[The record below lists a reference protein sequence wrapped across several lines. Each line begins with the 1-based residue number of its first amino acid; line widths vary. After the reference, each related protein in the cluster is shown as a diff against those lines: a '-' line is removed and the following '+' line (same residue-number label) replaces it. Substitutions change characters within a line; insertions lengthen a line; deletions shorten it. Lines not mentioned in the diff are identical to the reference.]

1 MPRGAAEIVTR
12 SGDATMLAAQLDSGP
27 NGLTTGTA
35 AARLA
40 ERGPNSVDEAPH
52 RGALRLVARQFEN
65 PIVLILL
72 VAATISLVLRQWID
86 AGIVL
91 TIVMGSAALGFFQ
104 EYRASAAVEALK
116 NSLALTARVLRDG
129 AERVIP
135 VREIVSGD
143 VILLSAGNL
152 VPADGLVIG
161 AQDFMVSE
169 ASITGESFPVEKRPG
184 IAPADAPLGERT
196 NMVWLGASVRSG
208 TARVLV
214 TATGR
219 KTAFGAIAARIAAH
233 EPETEFARGVRQ
245 FGYLLIRVM
254 VLVVLFVLS
263 ANLML
268 DRPVIDSLLFAAAFA
283 VGLSPELLPAI
294 VSVTL
299 SAGARRMAADGV
311 IVRRLEAIENLG
323 SMTVLCTDKTGT
335 LTKGRV
341 VLHEALDPE
350 GGSAV
355 SVKRLAWLNARNQ
368 TGIENPLDAALIVAG
383 EEAGFG
389 SPDCVKIDEIPYDF
403 ERRRLTIVLSEDPA
417 GGHLMVTKGAFVE
430 VLDICTT
437 LATGEGEVSLDQTAR
452 AGLEAIFRARSE
464 EGLRVLAVAARRFAP
479 QPDYDRADEVAMTFC
494 GFLVFFD
501 PPKEDAAATITTLRG
516 LGIAIK
522 VISGDNR
529 HVTAHV
535 ARAVGLNAQAM
546 LTGAEVAAMRD
557 EALWH
562 LAPRTDLFVEI
573 DPQQKERIVRALQR
587 TGEAVG
593 YLGDGIND
601 APALHAADVGISVA
615 EAVDVAR
622 ESADIVLTHRDLEV
636 LRAGVEG
643 GRRTFAN
650 TLKYISI
657 TTSANFGNM
666 VSMAIV
672 TPFLPFLPLAAK
684 QILLNNFLSDLPLL
698 AIASDRVDPE
708 QLSAPQRWNVA
719 EIRRFMIV
727 FGLVSSAFDLLT
739 FGLLIL
745 VLQADESVFQTSW
758 FMISLLTELAVVLV
772 LRTRRPA
779 FRSWPGTILL
789 WSTMSVLALTVAI
802 PWLGPLSGAFGFVPL
817 SLSTFVAIVAIV
829 IGYIVATE
837 TVKVWLFRRR
847 TGQVSLP
854 GSGQPFLDVEGDETV
869 HVLIR
874 ANPHPH
880 ALRHGVSRSLAHYR
894 NGANPGR
901 IRAAMAW

>member
-1 MPRGAAEIVTR
+1 MAQEAT
-12 SGDATMLAAQLDSGP
+12 DATAWSDEAGALSARLASSPDGLTSGVARDRLAEVGP
-27 NGLTTGTA
+27 NG
-35 AARLA
+35 
-40 ERGPNSVDEAPH
+40 VDEAPH
-52 RGALRLVARQFEN
+52 LGALRLLARQFEN
-65 PIVLILL
+65 PIVLILF
-72 VAATISLVLRQWID
+72 VAAAISLALRQWAD

-91 TIVMGSAALGFFQ
+91 TIVLGSAALGFFQ
-104 EYRASAAVEALK
+104 EYRASVAVEALK
-116 NSLALTARVLRDG
+116 RRLALTARVLRDG
-129 AERVIP
+129 AGQVIP
-135 VREIVSGD
+135 VREIVPGD

-152 VPADGLVIG
+152 VPADGRVIA
-161 AQDFMVSE
+161 AQDFLVSE

-184 IAPADAPLGERT
+184 LVPPDAPVGGRT

-219 KTAFGAIAARIAAH
+219 RTAFGAIAARIAAR
-233 EPETEFARGVRQ
+233 EPETEFARGVRH

-254 VLVVLFVLS
+254 ILVVLFVLS

-268 DRPVIDSLLFAAAFA
+268 DRPAIDSLLFAAALA

-335 LTKGRV
+335 LTEGRV
-341 VLHEALDPE
+341 VLHEALDPAGAAGE
-350 GGSAV
+350 EV
-355 SVKRLAWLNARNQ
+355 ERLAWLNAGFE
-368 TGIENPLDAALIVAG
+368 TGIENPLDAALVTAG
-383 EEAGFG
+383 QEAGFTSAG
-389 SPDCVKIDEIPYDF
+389 FAKIDEIPYDF
-403 ERRRLTIVLSEDPA
+403 QRRRLTIVLSEEGT
-417 GGHLMVTKGAFVE
+417 GGHLMVTKGAFAE
-430 VLDICTT
+430 VLGICTMV
-437 LATGEGEVSLDQTAR
+437 ATPAGEVPLDDARR
-452 AGLEAIFRARSE
+452 AGLEAIFHARSA
-464 EGLRVLAVAARRFAP
+464 EGLRVLALATRRFAP
-479 QPDYDRADEVAMTFC
+479 RPDYDRADEAAMTFR
-494 GFLVFFD
+494 GFLVFRD
-501 PPKEDAAATITTLRG
+501 PPKKEASATIATLRG

-535 ARAVGLNAQAM
+535 ARAVGLDAGAM
-546 LTGAEVAAMRD
+546 LTGEEIAAMHD

-622 ESADIVLTHRDLEV
+622 ESADIVLTRRDLEV

-684 QILLNNFLSDLPLL
+684 QILLNNFLSDLPSL

-708 QLSAPQRWNVA
+708 RLATPQRWNIA

-727 FGLVSSAFDLLT
+727 FGLVSSVFDLLT
-739 FGLLIL
+739 FGLLIGVRHAGEAL
-745 VLQADESVFQTSW
+745 FQTSW

-772 LRTRRPA
+772 LRTRRSA
-779 FRSWPGTILL
+779 FRSQPGAILL
-789 WSTMSVLALTVAI
+789 WSTAVVLALTFAI
-802 PWLGPLSGAFGFVPL
+802 PWLGPLSAAFGFVPL
-817 SLSTFVAIVAIV
+817 SASMLAAIVAILL
-829 IGYIVATE
+829 GYIVATE
-837 TVKVWLFRRR
+837 AVKAWFFRAR
-847 TGQVSLP
+847 P
-854 GSGQPFLDVEGDETV
+854 EPAAAF
-869 HVLIR
+869 
-874 ANPHPH
+874 
-880 ALRHGVSRSLAHYR
+880 
-894 NGANPGR
+894 GR
-901 IRAAMAW
+901 KTAAP